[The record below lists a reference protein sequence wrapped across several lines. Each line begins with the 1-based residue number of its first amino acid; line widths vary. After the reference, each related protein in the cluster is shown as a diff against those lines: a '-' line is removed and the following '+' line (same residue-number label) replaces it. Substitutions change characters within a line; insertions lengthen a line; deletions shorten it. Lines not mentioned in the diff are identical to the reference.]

1 MVDVTHESDSGEAAR
16 RWWRAKA
23 EGGHALVMVTW
34 GQIQHRLGDT
44 EAAHRWWTRAAEAGG
59 LSAMRLLVRGWY
71 QHGEVETSWRWQ
83 RAAEGADPAATTLW
97 GYVLL
102 HQGGQEAAAAWW
114 EGAAEAGDLGS
125 AVVWAELL
133 RSRGETTAAKRWWG
147 RAADA
152 GSAQAMGNLAN
163 LLWDE
168 GDREGAAR
176 WWRRAADAGNPVA
189 MTNVALV
196 LEIEHDDRDGA
207 RAWRLAAAE
216 MGETE
221 AMFWLGTQLSQEGDR
236 EAGRVWWERAAEAG
250 DSRAQYNLMS
260 AGERFARQT
269 WRLAPVG
276 STIIGVAAAIHVLAV
291 GVPVLGAWILAQGGH
306 YPLLVANGEW
316 HRLITSAFLHAQR
329 GPMALLH
336 ILFNMGLVY
345 LLARELEPKHG
356 SAPFAALYL
365 TSALGGSA
373 ASQLA
378 GVGGIGASGA
388 VFGLLGAAF
397 VTTARRRRTPQER
410 QNLKGWLWL
419 FAFAA
424 SQPLWAPQVMG
435 TGIGWEAHL
444 GGLATGL
451 VVASVWVLVERLPCP
466 RTVRTLLAAAF
477 GAVPLALTGVVSL

>member
-1 MVDVTHESDSGEAAR
+1 MIGVTEESDSVEAAR

-23 EGGHALVMVTW
+23 ESGHALAMVTW

-44 EAAHRWWTRAAEAGG
+44 DAAHRWWTRAAEASK
-59 LSAMRLLVRGWY
+59 LSAMWLLVQGWH

-83 RAAEGADPAATTLW
+83 RAAEGGDPAATALW
-97 GYVLL
+97 GYVLWY
-102 HQGGQEAAAAWW
+102 QGEQESAAVWW
-114 EGAAEAGDLGS
+114 KRAAEAGDLGS
-125 AVVWAELL
+125 AVVLAGLL
-133 RSRGETTAAKRWWG
+133 RSRGETTAAKRWLG
-147 RAADA
+147 RAARA

-176 WWRRAADAGNPVA
+176 WWRRAADADNPVG
-189 MTNVALV
+189 MTNLAMV
-196 LEIEHDDRDGA
+196 LEAEHDDRDGA
-207 RAWRLAAAE
+207 RGWRQAAAE

-221 AMFWLGTQLSQEGDR
+221 AMSRLGTQLSQEGDR
-236 EAGRVWWERAAEAG
+236 EAGRVWWQRAAEAG
-250 DSRAQYNLMS
+250 DSRAQHNLMS

-291 GVPVLGAWILAQGGH
+291 GVPVLGAWILTQGGH
-306 YPLLVANGEW
+306 DPLLVASGEW
-316 HRLITSAFLHAQR
+316 YRLITSAFLHAQR

-345 LLARELEPKHG
+345 LLARELEPEHG
-356 SAPFAALYL
+356 SVPFAALYL

-388 VFGLLGAAF
+388 VFGLFGAAF
-397 VTTARRRRTPQER
+397 VIAVRRRRTPQER

-419 FAFAA
+419 FALAA

-435 TGIGWEAHL
+435 ARIGWEAHL

-451 VVASVWVLVERLPCP
+451 VVASAWVLVERLPCP
-466 RTVRTLLAAAF
+466 RTVRTLLAVAF
-477 GAVPLALTGVVSL
+477 GAVPLALIAATSL